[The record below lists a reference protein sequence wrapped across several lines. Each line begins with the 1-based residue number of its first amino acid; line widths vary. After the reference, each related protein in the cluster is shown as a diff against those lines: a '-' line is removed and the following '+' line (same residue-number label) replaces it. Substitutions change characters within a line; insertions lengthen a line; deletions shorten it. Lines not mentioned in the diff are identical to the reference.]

1 MFLVTYGPG
10 ASPVPL
16 HLPGRLLAVALVLVR
31 ILPEPGGQPEEAR
44 CATTSIQRG

>member
-16 HLPGRLLAVALVLVR
+16 HLPRKAPALALVLVQ

-44 CATTSIQRG
+44 CATASIQRG